1 MIATRLG
8 GALAAGLRVLL
19 EVAAAGAHERELR
32 GHEEAVEEHQH
43 QDGEQEERRGH
54 AVRRLRRDGAP
65 LLREES
71 SSFIRATQ
79 RM

>member
-1 MIATRLG
+1 MIAT
-8 GALAAGLRVLL
+8 AWAAPLRPALRVLL
-19 EVAAAGAHERELR
+19 EVAAARAHERELR

-43 QDGEQEERRGH
+43 QDGDQEERRGH